1 MCFLL
6 SRTPWIRRSSPKG
19 GVPTHFCMRDG
30 GRDPAPT
37 PSTPTTPLGGVHH
50 IPRHYLEPHCAARI
64 AAAGRNCRG
73 PSFFCPTAGADLAP
87 FPCALPAALTGISLL
102 PLVATVDR

>member
-19 GVPTHFCMRDG
+19 GGPTHFCMRDG
-30 GRDPAPT
+30 GRDLAPT
-37 PSTPTTPLGGVHH
+37 PLTPTTPLGGVHYT
-50 IPRHYLEPHCAARI
+50 PRLYLKLHCAARI

-73 PSFFCPTAGADLAP
+73 PSFFCQTAEADLAP
-87 FPCALPAALTGISLL
+87 FHRALPAALTGISML
-102 PLVATVDR
+102 PLLAMIGW

>member
-6 SRTPWIRRSSPKG
+6 CRTFWIRHSSPKG
-19 GVPTHFCMRDG
+19 GGPTHFCMRDG
-30 GRDPAPT
+30 GRDLAPT
-37 PSTPTTPLGGVHH
+37 PSIPTTPLGGIHH
-50 IPRHYLEPHCAARI
+50 TLSHYLEPHCAARI

-87 FPCALPAALTGISLL
+87 FHCALPAALTGISLL
-102 PLVATVDR
+102 PLLATIFR